1 VAREYDQE
9 YEVIDYTSKLKPGV
23 KGEIAINAGIYKGHY
38 PSRVEDLDL
47 GHGLVG
53 LAHPF
58 MRGALL
64 PAYRDMNLTFTM
76 EDSGALYVFALSV
89 RRVDIQGPPIMW
101 ANILDEPERVQRRQ
115 FLRIS
120 CLWDINVFHLE
131 NEFKN
136 PTKTAWL
143 PAKAIDISLGGYR
156 FILPDE
162 EAGELIFESGDR
174 ICVSFELA
182 EREQIHTGRTTRIVH
197 KDKKWEVG
205 VGFDAL
211 PASAEKKLFE
221 YIRQQEI
228 LYGSGNNEPK

>member
-1 VAREYDQE
+1 VARDDEQ
-9 YEVIDYTSKLKPGV
+9 YEVIDYTSKLQPGT

-38 PSRVEDLDL
+38 PSRVEDIDL
-47 GHGLVG
+47 ENNIVG

-76 EDSGALYVFALSV
+76 EDATALYVFDLSV

-101 ANILDEPERVQRRQ
+101 ANILSEPERVQRRQ

-120 CLWDINVFHLE
+120 CFWDILIFHID
-131 NEFKN
+131 NEASL
-136 PTKTAWL
+136 PMSTSWL

-156 FILPDE
+156 FTVPDE
-162 EAGELIFESGDR
+162 EAGDLIFESGDR
-174 ICVSFELA
+174 VCVRFDLA
-182 EREQIHTGRTTRIVH
+182 SREQLHMGRTTRIIH
-197 KDKKWEVG
+197 KDEKWEVG
-205 VGFDAL
+205 VGFDCL
-211 PASAEKKLFE
+211 PVSAEKKLFE

-228 LYGSGNNEPK
+228 MFGSNNNEPK